1 MYDQGMQNGSRRRG
15 KSVLGSRVEKNTYSV
30 DPNSS
35 TSSQGLFPQ
44 KMAHPVFEGKA
55 LGTRLPTPG
64 FQM

>member
-15 KSVLGSRVEKNTYSV
+15 KSVLGSRVEKKTYSV

-44 KMAHPVFEGKA
+44 KMGGAGKGPFPA
-55 LGTRLPTPG
+55 PPS
-64 FQM
+64 F